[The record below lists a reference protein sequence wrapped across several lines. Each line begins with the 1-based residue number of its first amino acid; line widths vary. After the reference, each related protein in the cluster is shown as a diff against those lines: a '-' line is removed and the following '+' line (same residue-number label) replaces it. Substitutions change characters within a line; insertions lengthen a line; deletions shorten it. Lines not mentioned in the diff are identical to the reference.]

1 MRQRT
6 HNEAGPHR
14 NLPREPIP
22 LHAIVPIREMCRS
35 LGWGA
40 RGLAA
45 AKKQGL
51 TVLRFSKWSYISS
64 DDLLAFLRR
73 VNAPSPTAANDAAQ
87 DKE

>member
-1 MRQRT
+1 MSRPRNQ
-6 HNEAGPHR
+6 AGPHR

-22 LHAIVPIREMCRS
+22 LHVILPIREACRL

-45 AKKQGL
+45 AKQQGL
-51 TVLRFSKWSYISS
+51 PVLRFSKWRYVAT

-73 VNAPSPTAANDAAQ
+73 VNRPPTTDAGGR
-87 DKE
+87 KEDR